1 MKIIVTGGAGFI
13 GSHTVVEL
21 INNGY
26 EPIIID
32 DFRNAE
38 PFVID
43 QIEKIT
49 GIMIKHYPVNC
60 GDVVSMNQIFKK
72 EKPEGVIHFAA
83 DKAVGESV
91 ENPLKYFENNIS
103 NLIQL
108 LKVVD
113 QFELKSFVFSS
124 SCTVYG
130 NPDTIPVVESTPT
143 KPAFSPYG
151 ETKQMGEKILL
162 DYFKN
167 KTICNLSLLRYFNPI
182 GAHSSGKIGELPL
195 GVPNNLVPFIMQ
207 TAIGKREVLTVFGN
221 DYDTPDGYCIR
232 DYIHVVDL
240 ADAHVLT
247 LKYGMKKDHNP
258 LILNVGIGK
267 GHSVLEVIET
277 FKREVGVKLNFKI
290 GNRRA
295 GDVPSIYADNK
306 KIVALLGWKPR
317 YSLADALVHAWKWE
331 QEMKKHIG

>member
-49 GIMIKHYPVNC
+49 GIKIKHYPINC
-60 GDVVSMNQIFKK
+60 GDVISMNQIFKK

-130 NPDTIPVVESTPT
+130 NPDTIPVVESTPI

-167 KTICNLSLLRYFNPI
+167 KTNCNLSLLRYFNPI

-207 TAIGKREVLTVFGN
+207 TAIGKREALTVFGN

-258 LILNVGIGK
+258 LILNVGTGK